1 MKHFFIGIF
10 ALVLF
15 SCPLYAQEDN
25 KLLIFHSPSCR
36 ACIEAKNK
44 LIPQIQ
50 KEYAGKLQIEYRDVS
65 DIEHYKSMLKLKE
78 AQAEV
83 VSLELPVFYFK
94 GRFLNHKRDVAAQI
108 RQLMALAMWKAKPLP
123 YQLIAKP
130 EKIAP
135 GERGLPEI
143 NLIARFKNFRPLAVI
158 SAGLVDGINPCA
170 FTVIVFFISFLAL
183 QGYRKN
189 ELMIIGLTFIF
200 AVFLTYIL
208 IGLGL
213 FGIFYRL
220 EGFAFLA
227 NIVNISI
234 GIFSIVLGFF
244 ALYDFFKFKR
254 TGLTEGLIL
263 QLPKVIKTRIHS
275 LIGSHYRDIE
285 AKQPGKRNILR
296 LAFSALITGF
306 LISVL
311 EAVCTGQVYLPTIAF
326 VLKATPLKLEALG
339 YLLLYNFMFILPL
352 LAIFLFALW
361 GVTSA
366 QFAHFLK
373 RHLLTIKL
381 LMAILFLGLGVYLV
395 CGFAQQASPEGDTLA
410 SGQASMS
417 GKSVPYHDFGQV
429 RQGRVSKHNFLLK
442 NETAKILN
450 IRDVNTS
457 CGCTVSKIK
466 KKKLLPGESTF
477 IEVKLN
483 TKGYSGEIQQFVY
496 LHTDN
501 LDNPILRFIIK
512 AEVVK

>member
-1 MKHFFIGIF
+1 MKHFFVGIF

-15 SCPLYAQEDN
+15 YCSLYAQEDN
-25 KLLIFHSPSCR
+25 KLLIFHSPSCH

-65 DIEHYKSMLKLKE
+65 DIENYKLMLKLKD
-78 AQAEV
+78 AQAEM
-83 VSLELPVFYFK
+83 VSLELPVFYFRGK
-94 GRFLNHKRDVAAQI
+94 FLNHKRDVAAQI
-108 RQLMALAMWKAKPLP
+108 RQLAKKGTPFLKRVSP
-123 YQLIAKP
+123 SEVEA
-130 EKIAP
+130 
-135 GERGLPEI
+135 PEI
-143 NLIARFKNFRPLAVI
+143 DLPARFKNFRPLAVI

-220 EGFAFLA
+220 GGFAFLA

-234 GIFSIVLGFF
+234 GIFSIILGFF

-263 QLPKVIKTRIHS
+263 QLPKVIKARIHS

-306 LISVL
+306 LISIL

-326 VLKATPLKLEALG
+326 VLKTTPLKLEALG
-339 YLLLYNFMFILPL
+339 YLLVYNFMFILPL

-373 RHLLTIKL
+373 RHLLTVKL
-381 LMAILFLGLGVYLV
+381 LMAILFFVLGFYLIAH
-395 CGFAQQASPEGDTLA
+395 AQQASPEGDTLV

-429 RQGRVSKHNFLLK
+429 RQGSVLKHNFLLK
-442 NETAKILN
+442 NETAKALN

-496 LHTDN
+496 VHTDN